1 MLFTLDVSPGTQ
13 GRLCAGAPLDFST
26 TFGPEVGF
34 EHADMAL
41 KMAFARQ
48 PVSIDTDDNS
58 QQSDLADPRGIYSIF
73 QTNTYVQA
81 SSSDSERRHPVPVP

>member
-1 MLFTLDVSPGTQ
+1 LLFTLDVSPGTQ

-48 PVSIDTDDNS
+48 PVSIDTDD
-58 QQSDLADPRGIYSIF
+58 
-73 QTNTYVQA
+73 
-81 SSSDSERRHPVPVP
+81 E